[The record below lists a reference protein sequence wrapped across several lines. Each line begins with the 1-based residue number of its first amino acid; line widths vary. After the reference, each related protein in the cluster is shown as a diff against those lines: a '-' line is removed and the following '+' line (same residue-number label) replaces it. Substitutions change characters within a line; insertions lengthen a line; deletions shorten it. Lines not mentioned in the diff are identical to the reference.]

1 MAETIKLNDGTIE
14 YIFDEKPEFMKRL
27 IEEKLGHEAARCF
40 SECIFEIQEELRY
53 VRESSTE
60 HEKTADGYLQ
70 GLQSMKQMLDH
81 FEYRAK
87 SVSRFTRKDVFT
99 YIENAKKEINNYI

>member
-1 MAETIKLNDGTIE
+1 
-14 YIFDEKPEFMKRL
+14 MK
-27 IEEKLGHEAARCF
+27 
-40 SECIFEIQEELRY
+40 
-53 VRESSTE
+53 
-60 HEKTADGYLQ
+60 KTADGYLQ

-81 FEYRAK
+81 LEYRAK